1 MPEGLEAEIWRSEIE
16 TVVGRTV
23 VNAWVD
29 ERVATPG
36 FVDLVTGARLEG
48 VRRAGKIVLIDTDG
62 PTVGLHFG
70 MTGRVL
76 VDGVSAIDRLQY
88 ASSRDDAQW
97 DRLRLFTG
105 PDDVPAIRMND
116 PRRLGRVTLDPDVSS
131 LGVDIFAVTPARLR
145 RAFGERR
152 QAIKT
157 VLLDQTAVAGLGNM
171 CADEVLWWAG
181 VDPRRPAGALEEPD
195 LVRLAAAIR
204 RRLPVMMRRGGSH
217 RGTLSPTVRSTCPP
231 CERDGHPLR
240 RDTIGGRTAV
250 WCPHH
255 QR

>member
-1 MPEGLEAEIWRSEIE
+1 VPEGLEAEIWRSEIE

-23 VNAWVD
+23 VDAWVD
-29 ERVATPG
+29 ERVAVPG
-36 FVDLVTGARLEG
+36 FVDMVIGVRLEG

-62 PTVGLHFG
+62 PTIGLHFG

-76 VDGVSAIDRLQY
+76 VDGSSAIDRLQY
-88 ASSRDDAQW
+88 SSSRDDAQW

-105 PDDVPAIRMND
+105 AAEMPAIRLND
-116 PRRLGRVTLDPDVSS
+116 PRRLGRVTLDPDVSA

-145 RAFGERR
+145 RALGARR

-157 VLLDQTAVAGLGNM
+157 VLLDQTVVAGLGNM

-181 VDPRRPAGALEEPD
+181 IDPHRPAGELDEAD
-195 LVRLAAAIR
+195 VDRLATAIR

-217 RGTLSPTVRSTCPP
+217 CGTLSPTVRSTCPP
-231 CERDGHPLR
+231 CDRDGHLLR